1 MDKIQKLSVNGV
13 KKRLKQMSDLEK
25 FTHEMDTKKD
35 DLIKSV
41 QDLVVKEKSQEDYT
55 DEDKNKLNDLL
66 NTLSKE

>member
-1 MDKIQKLSVNGV
+1 MKNTNKKLM
-13 KKRLKQMSDLEK
+13 Q
-25 FTHEMDTKKD
+25 EMNIKKD

-41 QDLVVKEKSQEDYT
+41 QDLVVKEKSQEEYT